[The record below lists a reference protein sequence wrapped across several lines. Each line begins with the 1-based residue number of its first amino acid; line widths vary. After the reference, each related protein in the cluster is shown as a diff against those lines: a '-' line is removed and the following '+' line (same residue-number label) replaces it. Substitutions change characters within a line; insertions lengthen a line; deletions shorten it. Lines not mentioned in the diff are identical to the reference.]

1 MNNFHIVVVHFPV
14 VLAVAYG
21 ILELIHTLWKKTQYL
36 RFTLWWVSLIGTLA
50 IMIARAT
57 GEQVEHIARWE
68 PLQRTLL
75 EFHSTLSGVLLFVF
89 IIALCG
95 YALEMAP
102 LVNPK
107 YTKFLLRIPKI
118 ATIKNALT
126 HPTLRVILALLSLVV
141 ITIIGGLGG
150 AIAHGCGSDPVT
162 KLACIVSASF

>member
-21 ILELIHTLWKKTQYL
+21 ALELLHTLWRKTQYL
-36 RFTLWWVSLIGTLA
+36 RFTLWWVTFIGTLT
-50 IMIARAT
+50 ILVARAT

-89 IIALCG
+89 IVALCG
-95 YALEMAP
+95 YALEMSTF
-102 LVNPK
+102 VNPK
-107 YTKFLLRIPKI
+107 YTKLLLRIPQI
-118 ATIKNALT
+118 STIKKVHT
-126 HPTLRVILALLSLVV
+126 HPTLRVILAIASLVV

-150 AIAHGCGSDPVT
+150 ALAHGCGSDPVT
-162 KLACIVSASF
+162 KLACTFAHSF